1 MEKENPEKYD
11 NKEWEVS
18 TAQLLKVHG
27 YADNYENA
35 AKANRQAK
43 TAMELAK
50 EILNLS
56 RHTLFI
62 HLRFMEAAFVKIV
75 PDHDIDTLTMAT
87 DGTYLY
93 YNSAHICRQFR
104 RAKEIPVRDYL
115 HVILHCV
122 FRHIFVSKKI
132 DAKVWDLACDIA
144 VENLINKLN
153 LKCVSCERQ
162 TRQAWLLKELEEK
175 LPKLSAEWI
184 YKYFM
189 EENLSDEDMEQ
200 LRKNFM
206 ADEHFIW
213 YHPNILDQEH
223 GDKEKE
229 EEEAG
234 EQEDED
240 TGNKID
246 PEEADADTSLPEGEE
261 GEDADR
267 TDELLAT
274 IESEDGG
281 GQGGEGEGDS
291 DRNEKKPALKP
302 ETLKQ
307 EWRDIAERIQMDL
320 ETFSNSYGEG
330 AGEMQQQL
338 RQINKETYD
347 YADFLKHF
355 AVLGENIEI
364 NDDEFDY
371 IFYTYGMKLYDRM
384 PLVEPLEYKEV
395 KKIREFVIAI
405 DTSESVSGEIV
416 QKFVTKTW
424 NILKQT
430 ENFFRK
436 INIHIIQCGARV
448 EEDVR
453 ISSQEEFDEYIR
465 HMVLKG
471 FGGTDFRP
479 VFTKIEELKRQ
490 HEFVNLKGMIYFTDG
505 YGAFPNQAPSFDAA
519 FVFLDQGYDL
529 PQVPPWVI
537 RMLMTEDEIR
547 EL

>member
-62 HLRFMEAAFVKIV
+62 HLRFMEAAFVKFV

-229 EEEAG
+229 EEDAG

>member
-162 TRQAWLLKELEEK
+162 IRQAWLLKELEEK

-229 EEEAG
+229 EEDAG

>member
-1 MEKENPEKYD
+1 MISIRLRWQPMERIFITTQRISAGSLGGQKK
-11 NKEWEVS
+11 
-18 TAQLLKVHG
+18 
-27 YADNYENA
+27 
-35 AKANRQAK
+35 
-43 TAMELAK
+43 
-50 EILNLS
+50 S
-56 RHTLFI
+56 RSGIIF
-62 HLRFMEAAFVKIV
+62 
-75 PDHDIDTLTMAT
+75 
-87 DGTYLY
+87 
-93 YNSAHICRQFR
+93 
-104 RAKEIPVRDYL
+104 

-229 EEEAG
+229 EEDAG
-234 EQEDED
+234 EQEDKD

>member
-229 EEEAG
+229 EEDAG
-234 EQEDED
+234 EQEDKD

>member
-50 EILNLS
+50 EILNFS

-162 TRQAWLLKELEEK
+162 IRQAWLLKELEEK

-229 EEEAG
+229 EEDAG

>member
-18 TAQLLKVHG
+18 SAQLWKAHG

-229 EEEAG
+229 DAG

-246 PEEADADTSLPEGEE
+246 QEDADADTSLPEGEE

-302 ETLKQ
+302 EALKQ
-307 EWRDIAERIQMDL
+307 EWRDIAERIQMNL

-330 AGEMQQQL
+330 TGEMQQQL

-347 YADFLKHF
+347 YADFLKRF

>member
-213 YHPNILDQEH
+213 YHPNILDQKH

-229 EEEAG
+229 EEDAG

>member
-93 YNSAHICRQFR
+93 YDSAHICRQFR

-229 EEEAG
+229 EEDAG

-338 RQINKETYD
+338 RQINKETYY

>member
-122 FRHIFVSKKI
+122 FCHIFVSKKI

-490 HEFVNLKGMIYFTDG
+490 HEFANLKGMIYFTDG

>member
-1 MEKENPEKYD
+1 MENEKTSKCN

-18 TAQLLKVHG
+18 SAQLLKAHG
-27 YADNYENA
+27 YGNNYEA
-35 AKANRQAK
+35 VAKANQQAK
-43 TAMELAK
+43 TAKELAK
-50 EILNLS
+50 EILSLS

-75 PDHDIDTLTMAT
+75 PDQDLDTLTMST
-87 DGTYLY
+87 DGINLY
-93 YNSAHICRQFR
+93 YNSVHICRQFR
-104 RAKEIPVRDYL
+104 LAKEIPVRDYL

-132 DAKVWDLACDIA
+132 DTKVWDLACDIA
-144 VENLINKLN
+144 VENLINTLH
-153 LKCVSCERQ
+153 LKCTECERQ
-162 TRQAWLLKELEEK
+162 IRQIWLLKELEEK

-184 YKYFM
+184 YQFFM
-189 EENLSDEDMEQ
+189 KENLSDEDIEQ
-200 LRKNFM
+200 LRRNFM
-206 ADEHFIW
+206 ADDHSIW
-213 YHPNILDQEH
+213 YNKAISDQEH
-223 GDKEKE
+223 GNKAEDNAGGQE
-229 EEEAG
+229 E
-234 EQEDED
+234 ED
-240 TGNKID
+240 TGKNID
-246 PEEADADTSLPEGEE
+246 QEQADSDTSLPDEEE
-261 GEDADR
+261 GDH
-267 TDELLAT
+267 TDSTEQLLAV
-274 IESEDGG
+274 IESKDGG
-281 GQGGEGEGDS
+281 GQGGEGEGDRER
-291 DRNEKKPALKP
+291 DEKKTALKP
-302 ETLKQ
+302 EVLEQ
-307 EWRDIAERIQMDL
+307 EWKEIAQRIQVDL
-320 ETFSNSYGEG
+320 ETFSDSYGEG

-338 RQINKETYD
+338 RQINKEIYD
-347 YADFLKHF
+347 YADFLRRF
-355 AVLGENIEI
+355 SVIGENVEI

-424 NILKQT
+424 NILKQS

-436 INIHIIQCGARV
+436 INIHIMQCGARV

-453 ISSQEEFDEYIR
+453 ITSEEEFDEYIR

-505 YGAFPNQAPSFDAA
+505 YGAFPHQAPSFDAA

-529 PQVPPWVI
+529 PQIPPWVI
-537 RMLMTEDEIR
+537 KMLMTEDEIR

>member
-122 FRHIFVSKKI
+122 FCHIFVSKKI

-246 PEEADADTSLPEGEE
+246 PKEADADTSLPEGEE